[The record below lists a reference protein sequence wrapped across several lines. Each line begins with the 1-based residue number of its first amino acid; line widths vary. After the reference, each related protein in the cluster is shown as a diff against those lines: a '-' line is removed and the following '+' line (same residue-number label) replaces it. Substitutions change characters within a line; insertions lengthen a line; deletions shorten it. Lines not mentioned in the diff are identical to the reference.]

1 MILGANAY
9 QAGSWA
15 TAKADGVIETGTYWP
30 FGEPRRVLDSRSD
43 YWLFLLQ
50 SELDALLSE
59 QPPKK
64 RTFHNS
70 KMQALV
76 AALRTLDH
84 LSRREQREA
93 VRRLREFEQYH
104 ITDDVLREAEKRMP
118 RKPGRKPRRP
128 EQ

>member
-1 MILGANAY
+1 MHFLWKQNDGGEAAASDVDPI
-9 QAGSWA
+9 S
-15 TAKADGVIETGTYWP
+15 AKA
-30 FGEPRRVLDSRSD
+30 
-43 YWLFLLQ
+43 LQ